1 MAMGNIAHCKRLKT
15 STSLDPH
22 NRKTHAHRRGCHAA
36 WLSAELN
43 RIIGVWQRVAQD
55 YSMVEIDVTTEFPG
69 IEALKKSSSGDGA
82 YGIRV
87 VIDGSSSDWY
97 GSGAGG
103 VAFVSSFHSG
113 SDLHCWVFPKA
124 PGCDTAE
131 KNIAEAA
138 THEAGN
144 TLGLLHDGIVGGT
157 APEGST

>member
-1 MAMGNIAHCKRLKT
+1 MIVKPMLIVAGAMLLGF
-15 STSLDPH
+15 PP
-22 NRKTHAHRRGCHAA
+22 
-36 WLSAELN
+36 WLN

-55 YSMVEIDVTTEFPG
+55 YSMYEIDVTTEFPG
-69 IEALKKSSSGDGA
+69 IEALKKSSSSDGA

-87 VIDGSSSDWY
+87 VIGGSSSDWY

-103 VAFVSSFHSG
+103 VAFVGSFHSG

-138 THEAGN
+138 THEAGH
-144 TLGLLHDGIVGGT
+144 TLGLLHDGIEGGT